1 MGGAYIGSQVK
12 GGNSNSAVVGAVAG
26 GAAGKTLWV
35 GVASEVSSGVKE
47 QLEGVGGAIS
57 SEFVSD
63 QISGIMDKKK

>member
-1 MGGAYIGSQVK
+1 MVPFFL
-12 GGNSNSAVVGAVAG
+12 VVGAVSGAAAG
-26 GAAGKTLWV
+26 GAAGKVLGA

-63 QISGIMDKKK
+63 KISGAMDKKK